1 MVSVSET
8 LVKWVDAPD
17 VEFVDA
23 TAEKNYKARAR
34 RISDVIAL
42 KKPDRVP
49 VIPSFGMFPALDN
62 GLTVQD
68 VMNRSEK
75 TSAAWLKTMLD
86 FEPDAMLPP
95 VLALPADAYAVLQY
109 TPLKI
114 PGRDVPADHTYQF
127 DEREYIKAE
136 DFYDAYLDDPTDFML
151 RTFLPTVC
159 RSLEPLKALPKFT
172 TMTGYISGI
181 LDGSKAL
188 VRKDVVNAL
197 QQWAEAGRIIDA
209 YFQYMGDVAA
219 RMRAM
224 GYPNVYAGT
233 TSMPFDTIGDWFR
246 GVNGIMLDMYRRPD
260 KLKAVMAKRAAVEI
274 EYGVSLAN
282 STGAPVVGLMLHKGS
297 RRFLSPR
304 QFEEFYWPGLQEVML
319 GLIEAGFVP
328 MPLFE
333 GDYNTRLDIIKDI
346 PKGKAIYWFED
357 IDIYEAKKVLG
368 DRVCIRG
375 NLPGTML
382 QFGTPRQVRDYVREL
397 IDVLGRDGGLIVDT
411 GTFFDEAK
419 HENVRAMVDT
429 AKQYGVLLENS

>member
-1 MVSVSET
+1 
-8 LVKWVDAPD
+8 
-17 VEFVDA
+17 
-23 TAEKNYKARAR
+23 
-34 RISDVIAL
+34 
-42 KKPDRVP
+42 
-49 VIPSFGMFPALDN
+49 
-62 GLTVQD
+62 
-68 VMNRSEK
+68 
-75 TSAAWLKTMLD
+75 MLD

-197 QQWAEAGRIIDA
+197 QQWADAGRIINE
-209 YFQYMGDVAA
+209 YFQYIGDIAA

-224 GYPNVYAGT
+224 GYPNMYAGT

-246 GVNGIMLDMYRRPD
+246 GVNGIMLDMYRMPG

-297 RRFLSPR
+297 RRFLSPQ
-304 QFEEFYWPGLQEVML
+304 QFEEFYWPGLRDVML
-319 GLIEAGFVP
+319 GLIEAGLCPCRCLKVITIPGWTSLKIFP
-328 MPLFE
+328 KASRSIGLKTSTF
-333 GDYNTRLDIIKDI
+333 TRL
-346 PKGKAIYWFED
+346 
-357 IDIYEAKKVLG
+357 KKVLG

-429 AKQYGVLLENS
+429 AKQYGILSKG